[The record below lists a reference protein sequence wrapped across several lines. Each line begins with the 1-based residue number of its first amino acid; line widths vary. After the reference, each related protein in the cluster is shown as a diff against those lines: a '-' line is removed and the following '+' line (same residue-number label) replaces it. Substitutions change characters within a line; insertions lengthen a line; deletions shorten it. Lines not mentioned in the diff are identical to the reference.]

1 MNLGLTHIPVPKS
14 LSPVHH
20 HESLNSDVL
29 LVMHSLGISTSLK
42 FWAHN
47 REIIAWELN
56 KDLYSTRLLS
66 LLRKIEL
73 LSFII
78 IYLFSPELDAFKQK
92 NKELISLTLL
102 SF

>member
-66 LLRKIEL
+66 PKKDRVI
-73 LSFII
+73 II